1 MLYCTR
7 LETNIGIRIVKGQ
20 MMRMKNNDE
29 LNVSGMI
36 VRVIRHNGSDF
47 VCITTM
53 QHKRGQRWKNK
64 HKRRFSPAP
73 GEEL

>member
-1 MLYCTR
+1 
-7 LETNIGIRIVKGQ
+7 
-20 MMRMKNNDE
+20 MRMKNNDE

-53 QHKRGQRWKNK
+53 KHKRGQRWKNK